1 MHVHVF
7 PAGREGRRE
16 EGMGGGNEGGKKRE
30 GWRRLEGGREGS
42 EGRERRTERERMTWD
57 VDRTKAMYRRVRD
70 SIVYLVEDVPALEC
84 LCVYTRAHHIQ
95 FVGLYN

>member
-1 MHVHVF
+1 MHVHAF

-16 EGMGGGNEGGKKRE
+16 EGMGGGKEGGKKRE
-30 GWRRLEGGREGS
+30 GQRRLEGGREVS

-57 VDRTKAMYRRVRD
+57 VDCTKAMYRRVRD
-70 SIVYLVEDVPALEC
+70 SIIYLVEDVPALKC